1 LCCHREPRA
10 VGTLPRQPGA
20 LSSYRSSFE
29 RRCIIYA
36 KIQIWVLFVNIFPQC
51 GPLLGALGLLFWWP
65 DTIKYFTVEGTHKKG
80 ASTKSTLLTLS
91 TKR

>member
-36 KIQIWVLFVNIFPQC
+36 KIQI
-51 GPLLGALGLLFWWP
+51 
-65 DTIKYFTVEGTHKKG
+65 
-80 ASTKSTLLTLS
+80 
-91 TKR
+91 